1 MTEAF
6 LLLLAV
12 VSLGLAPV
20 PAEKPHDPQE
30 WGYLGV
36 TVNLGTLQI
45 STVEPDTPAAKAGLL
60 PNDEFAKV
68 GTITPISFAEVGEH
82 ISSFRPGS
90 WMKVEVRRG
99 NETKS
104 FIVKLGV
111 RPPGLPP
118 PPVKGRPLPD
128 GP

>member
-6 LLLLAV
+6 LMLLAM
-12 VSLGLAPV
+12 VSLSLAPV

-36 TVNLGTLQI
+36 RVNNGTLQI
-45 STVEPDTPAAKAGLL
+45 VSIEPNTPASKAGLL
-60 PNDEFAKV
+60 PDDEFTKI
-68 GTITPISFAEVGEH
+68 GSLTPTKFEEVAEH

-99 NETKS
+99 TEIKS

-111 RPPGLPP
+111 RPPDLPP
-118 PPVKGRPLPD
+118 PPVRGRPIPD